1 MAGFGFP
8 PYTVKKETTKLD
20 VLHGGLSA
28 SHCTQQRKLQ
38 NGISR
43 VAAFGSPPHMTKNE
57 ITKLDIQNGGVW
69 PPTVETTKTA
79 KLDLL
84 NGGPPCIPMIQ
95 NKTLDILD
103 GSLWLTTAH
112 TKKGSA
118 NKARHTEQ
126 EQYKFG

>member
-1 MAGFGFP
+1 MAGFGFR
-8 PYTVKKETTKLD
+8 PYIVKKETTKLD

-57 ITKLDIQNGGVW
+57 ITKLNILNGGCW
-69 PPTVETTKTA
+69 PPTVDTETV

-84 NGGPPCIPMIQ
+84 NGGPLCTAKIC
-95 NKTLDILD
+95 KT
-103 GSLWLTTAH
+103 
-112 TKKGSA
+112 KC
-118 NKARHTEQ
+118 
-126 EQYKFG
+126 

>member
-1 MAGFGFP
+1 MVAFGRS

-38 NGISR
+38 NRISR

-57 ITKLDIQNGGVW
+57 ITKLNILIGGWW
-69 PPTVETTKTA
+69 PPTVHTETV

-84 NGGPPCIPMIQ
+84 NGGPLC
-95 NKTLDILD
+95 
-103 GSLWLTTAH
+103 TA
-112 TKKGSA
+112 KMRDKC
-118 NKARHTEQ
+118 
-126 EQYKFG
+126 